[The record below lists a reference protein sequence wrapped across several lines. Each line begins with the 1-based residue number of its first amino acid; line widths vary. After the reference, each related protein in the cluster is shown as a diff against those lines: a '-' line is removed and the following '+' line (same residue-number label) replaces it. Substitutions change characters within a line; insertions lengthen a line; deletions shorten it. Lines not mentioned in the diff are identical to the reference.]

1 MFKVKQF
8 EGTTIEQTTRLMCE
22 LIDTHKTDV
31 QVRID
36 IADIIRSAR
45 LRDGD
50 VRGLC
55 DAVYAWVRGRVKY
68 WKDTAGVETI
78 QAPHVK
84 LALGIGD
91 CDDLSV
97 LVATLLQAAGVET
110 KLLLIGY
117 TADYAEHVC
126 VCCYDDDSN
135 MHVVDCSCAPCELQH
150 VTSGATFMAI
160 L

>member
-1 MFKVKQF
+1 MKLQLLNGATV
-8 EGTTIEQTTRLMCE
+8 EQTTGIMNALVER
-22 LIDTHKTDV
+22 HKTDV

-36 IADIIRSAR
+36 VADIVRRHR

-55 DAVYAWVRGRVKY
+55 DAVYQWVRERVKY
-68 WKDTAGVETI
+68 WQDTAGVETI
-78 QAPHVK
+78 QSPPIT

-97 LVATLLQAAGVET
+97 LAATMLQAAGVKT
-110 KLLLIGY
+110 KWLLFGY
-117 TADYAEHVC
+117 TGDYPEHVC
-126 VCCYDDDSN
+126 VCCYDSDSK
-135 MHVVDCSCAPCELQH
+135 MIAIDCSVMPIELES
-150 VTSGATFMAI
+150 VAKDATFMAI

>member
-1 MFKVKQF
+1 MKLQLLNGATV
-8 EGTTIEQTTRLMCE
+8 EQTTSIMNALVER
-22 LIDTHKTDV
+22 HKTDV

-36 IADIIRSAR
+36 VADIVRSHR

-55 DAVYAWVRGRVKY
+55 DAVYQWVRARVRY

-78 QAPHVK
+78 QSPNIT

-97 LVATLLQAAGVET
+97 LAATILQAAGVKT
-110 KLLLIGY
+110 NWLLIGY
-117 TADYAEHVC
+117 TADYPEHVC
-126 VCCYDDDSN
+126 VCCYDSDSK
-135 MHVVDCSCAPCELQH
+135 MIAIDCSVMPIELES
-150 VTSGATFMAI
+150 VAKDATFMAI

>member
-1 MFKVKQF
+1 MKIQMLDGATV
-8 EGTTIEQTTRLMCE
+8 EQTTGIMNALVER
-22 LIDTHKTDV
+22 HKTDV

-36 IADIIRSAR
+36 VADIVRRHR
-45 LRDGD
+45 LQDGD

-55 DAVYAWVRGRVKY
+55 DAVYQWVRARVRY

-78 QAPHVK
+78 QAPNIT

-97 LVATLLQAAGVET
+97 LAATMLQAAGVET
-110 KLLLIGY
+110 KWIMFGY
-117 TADYAEHVC
+117 TGDYPEHVC
-126 VCCYDDDSN
+126 VCCYDSDSN
-135 MHVVDCSCAPCELQH
+135 LVVVDCSCDPCELFAVQDN
-150 VTSGATFMAI
+150 ATFMSI